1 MKNDW
6 SRSFYRQ
13 IAVNICYSAL
23 IACLVDIVVPAPALP
38 VSGAVVILFPFPL
51 PQAVM
56 IAAVIMRSAHA
67 LIHLIF
73 PIKIISFLRLLCAI
87 ERRSILEKNV

>member
-23 IACLVDIVVPAPALP
+23 IACLVDAFLIMNMNFLLAYLDQTRYANLFDPADL
-38 VSGAVVILFPFPL
+38 
-51 PQAVM
+51 
-56 IAAVIMRSAHA
+56 
-67 LIHLIF
+67 
-73 PIKIISFLRLLCAI
+73 
-87 ERRSILEKNV
+87 